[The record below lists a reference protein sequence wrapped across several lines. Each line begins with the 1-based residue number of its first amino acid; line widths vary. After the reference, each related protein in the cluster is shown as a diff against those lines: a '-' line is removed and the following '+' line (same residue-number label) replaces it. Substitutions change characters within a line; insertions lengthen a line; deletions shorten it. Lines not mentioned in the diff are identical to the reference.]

1 MYQIPPWAHPLSQVS
16 QQSFLTKVVSDHFCA
31 ISDAKV
37 FSRRLSE
44 TTFRQGSVAYIT
56 SFWPCPSL
64 SLCLKPVWWWG
75 CWGYISW
82 LIGQS
87 TSWTGGTEIRL
98 TPFFLF
104 FLKKSFFLW
113 IYSLGEL
120 LGSWHFGVMGRS
132 WSWDKVCLSGVCSLV
147 ILCLILMKQRELWS
161 GGCCESCVLS
171 FPGSCIA
178 WKMWE

>member
-104 FLKKSFFLW
+104 FFLKNHFFFEYTASGSCL
-113 IYSLGEL
+113 EADT
-120 LGSWHFGVMGRS
+120 LGSWGDPEAGTRCVSVGFVVW
-132 WSWDKVCLSGVCSLV
+132 WSCALF
-147 ILCLILMKQRELWS
+147 LWS
-161 GGCCESCVLS
+161 K
-171 FPGSCIA
+171 GSCEVVGVVSHVSCLFLA
-178 WKMWE
+178 AV